1 MNQIVKD
8 KMAREIMVVR
18 NSILFKDYLRETRFY
33 PNSEF
38 DFQDIILNNYEYI
51 VR

>member
-8 KMAREIMVVR
+8 KMQREIMAIKAD
-18 NSILFKDYLRETRFY
+18 ILFKDYARNTRFY

-38 DFQDIILNNYEYI
+38 NFQDIILSNY
-51 VR
+51 